1 MKKMFTALCIFLF
14 IFVSLQTVIAVKVSI
29 VPYAGAYG
37 VNMASNKYRGD
48 ENTFNPNAEEKGYGW
63 VEGSVNDASFDSSRG
78 RTGYTDDMMI
88 ATGGVSALTNRNGS
102 YYILTATCENG
113 FYFKSQSNPNF
124 VRPFEIVIVTR
135 FDEASDHNS
144 GYTKNVIVM
153 NYSGDSEPVYYDD
166 DAKSDKMWFDL
177 VLCLPLDADPGAG
190 TNYVEAYGQRFPLVQ
205 ANDYTALVTLS
216 LTAYDQTGTILDTDT
231 ISIPFSGYYNGQITQ
246 GRNNDRMS
254 LMFTPSGNAGNLNI
268 LLHAGTPMPVGKID
282 FLLDAGGNSYDYDYA
297 RIFLSSSNE
306 PDDSTAQDF
315 RLVHNS
321 VGSSDTLTNYNSI
334 GYSIVMMGAEGP
346 AGTGVR
352 TFEGSDYIDD
362 KGNVSNAIVP
372 RMISE
377 QPAWG
382 TQRTYF
388 EYGGDIYVNIDVP
401 ETVMLPGDYHD
412 RVYVHVV
419 TEDTAGGA

>member
-14 IFVSLQTVIAVKVSI
+14 IFVSLQTVIAVNVSI

-37 VNMASNKYRGD
+37 VNMASNKYRGN
-48 ENTFNPNAEEKGYGW
+48 ENTFAIDKNYTW
-63 VEGSVNDASFDSSRG
+63 VEGSVNDESFNSSSG

-135 FDEASDHNS
+135 YD
-144 GYTKNVIVM
+144 KNGPKDGHTDDVIVM
-153 NYSGDSEPVYYDD
+153 NSSGDSEPVYYKG
-166 DAKSDKMWFDL
+166 ASDRMWFDL
-177 VLCLPLDADPGAG
+177 VLCLPLDDDPGAG
-190 TNYVEAYGQRFPLVQ
+190 TNYVEAYDQRFPLVQ
-205 ANDYTALVTLS
+205 ADDYTALVTLN
-216 LTAYDQTGTILDTDT
+216 LTAYDQDGNILGTDT

-282 FLLDAGGNSYDYDYA
+282 FLLDAGENSYNYDYA

-362 KGNVSNAIVP
+362 KGVSNAIVP

>member
-48 ENTFNPNAEEKGYGW
+48 ENTFAIDKNYTW
-63 VEGSVNDASFDSSRG
+63 VGGSVNDESFNG

-88 ATGGVSALTNRNGS
+88 ATGGVSALTNRDGS

-135 FDEASDHNS
+135 FDEKSDYNS
-144 GYTKNVIVM
+144 GYTGNVIVM
-153 NYSGDSEPVYYDD
+153 NSSGDSEPVYYHDK
-166 DAKSDKMWFDL
+166 AASDRMWFDL
-177 VLCLPLDADPGAG
+177 VLCLPLNDDPVAG

-205 ANDYTALVTLS
+205 ADDYTALVTLS
-216 LTAYDQTGTILDTDT
+216 LTAYEQNGNILGTDT

-268 LLHAGTPMPVGKID
+268 LLHAGTPMPVGRID
-282 FLLDAGGNSYDYDYA
+282 FLLDAGENSYDYDYA

-334 GYSIVMMGAEGP
+334 GYSIVMMGVEGP

-352 TFEGSDYIDD
+352 TFEGSDYIDN
-362 KGNVSNAIVP
+362 GNVSNAIVP

-382 TQRTYF
+382 KQRTYF

-419 TEDTAGGA
+419 TDDTAGGA

>member
-1 MKKMFTALCIFLF
+1 MKKILISLCVYLFLS
-14 IFVSLQTVIAVKVSI
+14 VSLHAVDVSI
-29 VPYAGAYG
+29 YPYAGAYG
-37 VNMASNKYRGD
+37 VNMASNKYRGN
-48 ENTFNPNAEEKGYGW
+48 ENTFGSGGTYKW
-63 VEGSVNDASFDSSRG
+63 MRGSVNDAGFTSSTGSSR
-78 RTGYTDDMMI
+78 YTNDMMI
-88 ATGGVSALTNRNGS
+88 ATGGVSGLTDTDDS
-102 YYILTATCENG
+102 YYTLTATCENG

-124 VRPFEIVIVTR
+124 VRPFEIVVVTR
-135 FDEASDHNS
+135 FGDVSDSDEAVTGDVIEMDSS
-144 GYTKNVIVM
+144 GKP
-153 NYSGDSEPVYYDD
+153 EPVDYEGKGDR
-166 DAKSDKMWFDL
+166 MWFDL
-177 VLCLPLDADPGAG
+177 VLCLPLDEDPVAG

-205 ANDYTALVTLS
+205 EDDYTALVTLT
-216 LTAYDQTGTILDTDT
+216 LNAYDKNGKSLGTDT
-231 ISIPFSGYYNGQITQ
+231 ISIPFSGYYNGQTAQ
-246 GRNNDRMS
+246 NRNDDRMS

-268 LLHAGTPMPVGKID
+268 LLHAGAPMPVGRID
-282 FLLDAGGNSYDYDYA
+282 FLFSAADNTYNSDYV

-334 GYSIVMMGAEGP
+334 GSSIVMMGAEGS

-362 KGNVSNAIVP
+362 NGNVSNAIVP

-419 TEDTAGGA
+419 TDDAAGGA

>member
-14 IFVSLQTVIAVKVSI
+14 IFVSLQTVIAVNVSI

-37 VNMASNKYRGD
+37 VNMASNKYRGN
-48 ENTFNPNAEEKGYGW
+48 ENTFAINKNYTW
-63 VEGSVNDASFDSSRG
+63 VEGSVNDESFNRLSG

-88 ATGGVSALTNRNGS
+88 ATGGVSGLTEVQGS

-135 FDEASDHNS
+135 FDENGPKT
-144 GYTKNVIVM
+144 GYTDDVIVM
-153 NYSGDSEPVYYDD
+153 NSSGDSEPVYYDD
-166 DAKSDKMWFDL
+166 EATSDRMWFDL
-177 VLCLPLDADPGAG
+177 VLCLPLDDDPVAG
-190 TNYVEAYGQRFPLVQ
+190 TNYVEAYDQRFPLVQ
-205 ANDYTALVTLS
+205 ADDYTALVTLN
-216 LTAYDQTGTILDTDT
+216 LTAYDQKGNILGTDT

-268 LLHAGTPMPVGKID
+268 LLHAGTPMPVGRID
-282 FLLDAGGNSYDYDYA
+282 FLLDAGGNSYNYDYA

-306 PDDSTAQDF
+306 PDDSTAQNF

-362 KGNVSNAIVP
+362 KGVSNAIVP

-388 EYGGDIYVNIDVP
+388 EYSGDIYVNIDVP

-419 TEDTAGGA
+419 TDDTAGGA

>member
-1 MKKMFTALCIFLF
+1 MKKMFTALCILLF
-14 IFVSLQTVIAVKVSI
+14 IFVSLQTVIAVNVSI

-37 VNMASNKYRGD
+37 VNMASNKYRGN
-48 ENTFNPNAEEKGYGW
+48 ENTFAIDKNYTW
-63 VEGSVNDASFDSSRG
+63 VEGSVNDASFNSLRG

-135 FDEASDHNS
+135 FDENGPKT
-144 GYTKNVIVM
+144 GYTDDVIVM
-153 NYSGDSEPVYYDD
+153 NSSGDSEPVYYDD
-166 DAKSDKMWFDL
+166 EATSDRMWFDL
-177 VLCLPLDADPGAG
+177 VLCLPLDDDPVAG
-190 TNYVEAYGQRFPLVQ
+190 TNYVEANDQRFPLVQ
-205 ANDYTALVTLS
+205 ADDYTALVTLN
-216 LTAYDQTGTILDTDT
+216 LTAYDQKGNILDTDT

-282 FLLDAGGNSYDYDYA
+282 LLLDAGGNSYNYYYA

-362 KGNVSNAIVP
+362 NGNVSNAIVP

>member
-1 MKKMFTALCIFLF
+1 MKKMFTALCILLF
-14 IFVSLQTVIAVKVSI
+14 IFVSLQTVIAVNVSI

-37 VNMASNKYRGD
+37 VNMASNKYRGN
-48 ENTFNPNAEEKGYGW
+48 ENTFAIDKNYTW
-63 VEGSVNDASFDSSRG
+63 VEGSVNDASFNSLRG

-88 ATGGVSALTNRNGS
+88 ATGGVSGLTEVQGS

-135 FDEASDHNS
+135 FDENGPKT
-144 GYTKNVIVM
+144 GYTDDVIVM
-153 NYSGDSEPVYYDD
+153 NSSGDSEPVYYDD
-166 DAKSDKMWFDL
+166 EATSDRMWFDL
-177 VLCLPLDADPGAG
+177 VLCLPLDDDPVAG
-190 TNYVEAYGQRFPLVQ
+190 TNYVEANDQRFPLVQ
-205 ANDYTALVTLS
+205 ADDYTALVTLN
-216 LTAYDQTGTILDTDT
+216 LTAYDQKGNILDTDT

-282 FLLDAGGNSYDYDYA
+282 FLLDAGGNSYNYYYA

-334 GYSIVMMGAEGP
+334 GYSIVMMGAEGS

-362 KGNVSNAIVP
+362 NGNVSNAIVP

-419 TEDTAGGA
+419 TDDAAGGA

>member
-14 IFVSLQTVIAVKVSI
+14 IFVSLQTVIAVNVSI

-37 VNMASNKYRGD
+37 VNMASNKYRGN
-48 ENTFNPNAEEKGYGW
+48 ENTFDPDTEQGYTW
-63 VEGSVNDASFDSSRG
+63 VEGSVNAASFNSSSG

-88 ATGGVSALTNRNGS
+88 ATGGVSGLTDTNGS

-135 FDEASDHNS
+135 FDEDGPKT
-144 GYTKNVIVM
+144 GYTDDVIVM
-153 NYSGDSEPVYYDD
+153 NSSGDSEPVYYDD
-166 DAKSDKMWFDL
+166 EATSDRMWFDL
-177 VLCLPLDADPGAG
+177 VLCLPLDDDPVAG
-190 TNYVEAYGQRFPLVQ
+190 TNYVEANDQRFPLVQ
-205 ANDYTALVTLS
+205 ADDYTALVTLN
-216 LTAYDQTGTILDTDT
+216 LTAYDQKGNILDTDT

-268 LLHAGTPMPVGKID
+268 LLHAGTPMPVGRID
-282 FLLDAGGNSYDYDYA
+282 FLLDAGENSYNYDYA

>member
-1 MKKMFTALCIFLF
+1 MKKMFTALCILLF
-14 IFVSLQTVIAVKVSI
+14 IFVSLQTVIAVNVSI

-37 VNMASNKYRGD
+37 VNMASNKYRGN
-48 ENTFNPNAEEKGYGW
+48 ENTFAIDKNYTW
-63 VEGSVNDASFDSSRG
+63 VEGSVNDASFNSLRG

-88 ATGGVSALTNRNGS
+88 ATGGVSGLTEVQGS

-135 FDEASDHNS
+135 YD
-144 GYTKNVIVM
+144 KNGPKDGHTEDVIVM
-153 NYSGDSEPVYYDD
+153 NSSGDSEPVYYKG
-166 DAKSDKMWFDL
+166 ASDRMWFDL
-177 VLCLPLDADPGAG
+177 VLCLPLDDDDPVAG
-190 TNYVEAYGQRFPLVQ
+190 TNYVEAYDQRFPLVQ
-205 ANDYTALVTLS
+205 ADDYTALVTLN
-216 LTAYDQTGTILDTDT
+216 LTAYDQKGNILDTDT

-268 LLHAGTPMPVGKID
+268 LLHAGTPMPVGRID
-282 FLLDAGGNSYDYDYA
+282 FLLDAGENSYNYDYA

-334 GYSIVMMGAEGP
+334 GYSIVMMGAEGS

-362 KGNVSNAIVP
+362 NGNVSNAIVP

-419 TEDTAGGA
+419 TDDAAGGA

>member
-48 ENTFNPNAEEKGYGW
+48 ENTFDPDTKTGYGW
-63 VEGSVNDASFDSSRG
+63 VAGSVNVESFNSLSK
-78 RTGYTDDMMI
+78 YTDDMMI
-88 ATGGVSALTNRNGS
+88 ATGGVSGLTEVQGS
-102 YYILTATCENG
+102 YYTLTATCENG

-124 VRPFEIVIVTR
+124 VRPFEIVVVKR
-135 FDEASDHNS
+135 FHKREDGKDID
-144 GYTKNVIVM
+144 YTGDVIVM
-153 NYSGDSEPVYYDD
+153 NSSGKPEPVYYEGTADR
-166 DAKSDKMWFDL
+166 MWFDL
-177 VLCLPLDADPGAG
+177 VLCLPLDADPVAG
-190 TNYVEAYGQRFPLVQ
+190 TNYVEAYDQRFPLVQ
-205 ANDYTALVTLS
+205 ADDYTALVTLN
-216 LTAYDQTGTILDTDT
+216 LTAYDQTGTILGTDT

-268 LLHAGTPMPVGKID
+268 LLHAGTPMPVGRID
-282 FLLDAGGNSYDYDYA
+282 FLLDAGENSYDYDYA

-334 GYSIVMMGAEGP
+334 GYSIVMMGVEGP

-352 TFEGSDYIDD
+352 TFEGSDYIDN
-362 KGNVSNAIVP
+362 GNVSNAIVP

-382 TQRTYF
+382 KQRTYF

-419 TEDTAGGA
+419 TDDAAGGA